1 MKYYKLLLAI
11 ALLCCNVSNG
21 QVQFEIKTQK
31 IIRGVDN
38 KNFPFGSYLYTIKN
52 KTEQNQ
58 LIFFIEENNET
69 LPCVELLKR
78 KLLRRYDDFSFSMIE
93 WEPNMTIEK
102 NNIVT
107 PKLFVKILAPKRKFT
122 IIVPFFN
129 NEDEDVALKVPLH
142 LLVCPESVFSS
153 NMIEMPHF
161 RENLQSYD
169 FAYPSNNVVVFTNP
183 LKLFILRKNE

>member
-1 MKYYKLLLAI
+1 MKYYKFLLAI

-21 QVQFEIKTQK
+21 QAQVEIKTQK
-31 IIRGVDN
+31 IIREVDK
-38 KNFPFGSYLYTIKN
+38 KNSPVGSYLYTIKN

-69 LPCVELLKR
+69 LPCVKLLKR
-78 KLLRRYDDFSFSMIE
+78 KLLRRYDNFSFSMIE
-93 WEPNMTIEK
+93 WEPNMTIKK

-107 PKLFVKILAPKRKFT
+107 PELFVKILAPKRRFT

-129 NEDEDVALKVPLH
+129 REDEDVALKVTQH

-153 NMIEMPHF
+153 NLIEMPHF

-169 FAYPSNNVVVFTNP
+169 FAYHSNNVVIYASM
-183 LKLFILRKNE
+183 LKLLILQRNE

>member
-1 MKYYKLLLAI
+1 MKYYKFLLAI
-11 ALLCCNVSNG
+11 ALLFCNVSKG
-21 QVQFEIKTQK
+21 QIRFEIKTQK
-31 IIRGVDN
+31 NISGVDK
-38 KNFPFGSYLYTIKN
+38 KNSPVGSYLYTIKN

-107 PKLFVKILAPKRKFT
+107 PKLLVEILAPKRKFT

-169 FAYPSNNVVVFTNP
+169 FAYHSNNVVICASM
-183 LKLFILRKNE
+183 LKLFILQKNE